1 MTFIVLLVL
10 GCVAYKIIKK
20 VNSTSEKEVIQ
31 KNEIK
36 NERQEFY
43 EFENNNYKIESK
55 AKSNKTLWNIG
66 NIEIKG
72 FKINNAMIYTKDS
85 SYDDE
90 FSSTITLSSPV
101 GTPDG
106 ERSKLNYWPSYQNL
120 TDNQR
125 AKYLEWLASGRN
137 SELEE
142 VGYIFIFFYGLERRY
157 FKDKKDKEIILNEVQ
172 RLLLKYGELSGSLRS
187 YLGNFLIY
195 GYLEK
200 GIDNISLENINLLEK
215 LVFENTFLSIK
226 LAYLYQNNLPLDPK
240 TAFNI
245 SKSLDISNKNSVVI
259 KRTLKLIEDLF
270 FKKYLCKYGENF
282 MLKLSKRKEVIYYR
296 TATSDFQVNNSFEIP
311 NILGISSQFKNL
323 GLLFNECVEDLRGVS
338 SLIAKGIPE
347 DDPRYFSMLPD
358 ILKNSKEH
366 PLKNQFMKIV
376 NESENKEIYNFIKI
390 SSLLNLINIEPREK
404 LTLTQSK
411 SIVQLCKDLGYK
423 IEPDSF
429 ITGNCYSQT
438 NEVAIFKATNFE
450 ENFINYN
457 LSKLILEIG
466 IVISNSDGVIEQNEI
481 DYLTS
486 FIKTFNSSE
495 DEILRINA
503 LKYLYISNPP
513 NLNGLGEKIKEKLNK
528 DQIQIISEFIVSL
541 STIDGE
547 LHKKEEKTLKTLFKA
562 MGVEMS
568 ELEALLEKFKERY
581 EEPVEVLA
589 GTNIKG
595 EIIEKEV
602 VKQGIILDKNIIKK
616 TLTNTK
622 EISAILGSIFDEDQ
636 DTENNEIIDNTKKV
650 TPLTKDSEE
659 TNQLDS
665 RYKNIFNEIT
675 LKNEWSRIEFET
687 LVKKYNFMPSAII
700 EVLNEWSDEVLDDF
714 LIEEN
719 EDKIIVDLQLLG
731 GGENEN

>member
-31 KNEIK
+31 KNE
-36 NERQEFY
+36 RQEFY
-43 EFENNNYKIESK
+43 EFQNDNYKTESK
-55 AKSNKTLWNIG
+55 TKSNKALWNIG

-172 RLLLKYGELSGSLRS
+172 RLLAKYGELSGSLRS

-200 GIDNISLENINLLEK
+200 GIDNISLENLNLLEK

-259 KRTLKLIEDLF
+259 KRTSKLIEDLF
-270 FKKYLCKYGENF
+270 FKKYLCKYEENF

-347 DDPRYFSMLPD
+347 DDPRYFSVLPE
-358 ILKNSKEH
+358 ILKDSKEH
-366 PLKNQFMKIV
+366 PLKNQFMKII

-411 SIVQLCKDLGYK
+411 SIVQLCRDLGYK
-423 IEPDSF
+423 IEPDPF
-429 ITGNCYSQT
+429 ITGNSYSQT

-513 NLNGLGEKIKEKLNK
+513 NLNGLGKKIKEKLNK

-547 LHKKEEKTLKTLFKA
+547 LHKKEEKILKTLFKA

-581 EEPVEVLA
+581 EEPVEVLV
-589 GTNIKG
+589 GSNLKG
-595 EIIEKEV
+595 EIIEEEV

-616 TLTNTK
+616 TLANTK

-636 DTENNEIIDNTKKV
+636 DVENNEIIDNAKKV
-650 TPLTKDSEE
+650 TILTKDSEE

-665 RYKNIFNEIT
+665 RYKNIFNEII
-675 LKNEWSRIEFET
+675 LKSEWSRIEFET

-700 EVLNEWSDEVLDDF
+700 EILNEWSDEVLDDF

-719 EDKIIVDLQLLG
+719 EDKIIIDLQLLG
-731 GGENEN
+731 GGKNEN

>member
-43 EFENNNYKIESK
+43 KFENNNYKIESK

-101 GTPDG
+101 GAPDG

-245 SKSLDISNKNSVVI
+245 SKSLDISN
-259 KRTLKLIEDLF
+259 
-270 FKKYLCKYGENF
+270 
-282 MLKLSKRKEVIYYR
+282 
-296 TATSDFQVNNSFEIP
+296 
-311 NILGISSQFKNL
+311 
-323 GLLFNECVEDLRGVS
+323 
-338 SLIAKGIPE
+338 
-347 DDPRYFSMLPD
+347 
-358 ILKNSKEH
+358 
-366 PLKNQFMKIV
+366 
-376 NESENKEIYNFIKI
+376 
-390 SSLLNLINIEPREK
+390 
-404 LTLTQSK
+404 
-411 SIVQLCKDLGYK
+411 
-423 IEPDSF
+423 
-429 ITGNCYSQT
+429 
-438 NEVAIFKATNFE
+438 
-450 ENFINYN
+450 
-457 LSKLILEIG
+457 
-466 IVISNSDGVIEQNEI
+466 
-481 DYLTS
+481 
-486 FIKTFNSSE
+486 
-495 DEILRINA
+495 
-503 LKYLYISNPP
+503 
-513 NLNGLGEKIKEKLNK
+513 
-528 DQIQIISEFIVSL
+528 
-541 STIDGE
+541 
-547 LHKKEEKTLKTLFKA
+547 
-562 MGVEMS
+562 
-568 ELEALLEKFKERY
+568 
-581 EEPVEVLA
+581 
-589 GTNIKG
+589 
-595 EIIEKEV
+595 
-602 VKQGIILDKNIIKK
+602 
-616 TLTNTK
+616 
-622 EISAILGSIFDEDQ
+622 
-636 DTENNEIIDNTKKV
+636 
-650 TPLTKDSEE
+650 
-659 TNQLDS
+659 
-665 RYKNIFNEIT
+665 
-675 LKNEWSRIEFET
+675 
-687 LVKKYNFMPSAII
+687 
-700 EVLNEWSDEVLDDF
+700 
-714 LIEEN
+714 
-719 EDKIIVDLQLLG
+719 
-731 GGENEN
+731 

>member
-20 VNSTSEKEVIQ
+20 VNFPSEKEVIQ
-31 KNEIK
+31 KNE
-36 NERQEFY
+36 RPDFSEFQ
-43 EFENNNYKIESK
+43 NNNYKSESK
-55 AKSNKTLWNIG
+55 TKSKKALWNIE

-85 SYDDE
+85 RYDDE
-90 FSSTITLSSPV
+90 YSSTVTLSSPV
-101 GTPDG
+101 GIPDG
-106 ERSKLNYWPSYQNL
+106 ERPKLDYWPSYQDL

-157 FKDKKDKEIILNEVQ
+157 FIDKKDKEIILNEVQ
-172 RLLLKYGELSGSLRS
+172 RLLSKYGELSGSLRS

-200 GIDNISLENINLLEK
+200 GFDNISLENINLLEK
-215 LVFENTFLSIK
+215 LVFEKTLLPIK

-245 SKSLDISNKNSVVI
+245 SKSLDISNKNSVII
-259 KRTLKLIEDLF
+259 KRTSKLIEDLF
-270 FKKYLCKYGENF
+270 FKKYVSKYGENF

-296 TATSDFQVNNSFEIP
+296 TATNNFQVNNSFEIP

-323 GLLFNECVEDLRGVS
+323 GLLFNECVEDLRGIS

-347 DDPRYFSMLPD
+347 DDPRYFSMLPE

-366 PLKNQFMKIV
+366 PLKNEFMKII
-376 NESENKEIYNFIKI
+376 NQSENKGIYNFIKI
-390 SSLLNLINIEPREK
+390 NSLLNLINIEPREK

-411 SIVQLCKDLGYK
+411 SIVQLCRDLGYK

-429 ITGNCYSQT
+429 ITGNSYSQT
-438 NEVAIFKATNFE
+438 TEVAVFKATNFE
-450 ENFINYN
+450 ESFINYN

-466 IVISNSDGVIEQNEI
+466 IVISNSDGIIEQKEI
-481 DYLTS
+481 DHITS
-486 FIKTFNSSE
+486 FIKTFNNSE
-495 DEILRINA
+495 DETLRVNA

-513 NLNGLGEKIKEKLNK
+513 NLNGLGKKIKENLNK

-541 STIDGE
+541 STVDGE

-581 EEPVEVLA
+581 EEPIDVLI

-595 EIIEKEV
+595 EIIEEAIEP
-602 VKQGIILDKNIIKK
+602 GIKLDKNIIKK
-616 TLTNTK
+616 TLANTK
-622 EISAILGSIFDEDQ
+622 EISEILGSIFDEDQ
-636 DTENNEIIDNTKKV
+636 NTENNEKINNTEKI
-650 TPLTKDSEE
+650 TTLTNELEE
-659 TNQLDS
+659 INQLDS
-665 RYKNIFNEIT
+665 RYKNIFNEIVM
-675 LKNEWSRIEFET
+675 KSEWSRIEFDT

-700 EVLNEWSDEVLDDF
+700 EILNEWSDEVLDDF
-714 LIEEN
+714 LIEES

-731 GGENEN
+731 GVENEN